1 MVVSF
6 AAVFF
11 WMSRNTP
18 PKETAAHIRTTFLF
32 IVWQIT
38 AFVPFSRTLS
48 RQIRSLRRPTEIIF
62 YLPITWWECHEST
75 MPTMATIATLE
86 EAFLFQCLLTSSR
99 FNTAGLNA
107 YWKLAMRKIVN
118 KKDDIFVNVPFV
130 NLSKICLAW
139 IIEAR
144 KFQSWCQ
151 NDQTK
156 KSRIDLRIGPRTI

>member
-1 MVVSF
+1 
-6 AAVFF
+6 
-11 WMSRNTP
+11 MSRNAP
-18 PKETAAHIRTTFLF
+18 PKETAAHIRTTFLS
-32 IVWQIT
+32 IVWPIT

-48 RQIRSLRRPTEIIF
+48 PQIRSWRLVQSEIIF
-62 YLPITWWECHEST
+62 YLPITWWESRKST
-75 MPTMATIATLE
+75 MPTMVLKKISFSRLP
-86 EAFLFQCLLTSSR
+86 R

-118 KKDDIFVNVPFV
+118 DKEDIFVNMPFV
-130 NLSKICLAW
+130 NLSKICLAC

-156 KSRIDLRIGPRTI
+156 KSRIDLRIGPRTIQSAT